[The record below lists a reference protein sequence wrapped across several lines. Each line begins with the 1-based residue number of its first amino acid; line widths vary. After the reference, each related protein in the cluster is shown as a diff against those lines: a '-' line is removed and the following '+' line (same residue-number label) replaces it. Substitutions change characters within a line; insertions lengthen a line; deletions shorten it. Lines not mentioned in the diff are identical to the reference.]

1 MTRQQ
6 RRKQERL
13 GKIVKDLGMKTLSF
27 IGFYYKGAGMT
38 LQDAT
43 QISQMIK
50 IFDDTLP
57 HYKKAIKEQ
66 GQSEIDFYFNQIDDV
81 RLNYLDKNIEPPQSL
96 ATIFMMNIYALTKF
110 GIIKDDMMNGLQCM
124 YTK

>member
-13 GKIVKDLGMKTLSF
+13 GKVVKDLGMKTLSF
-27 IGFYYKGAGMT
+27 IGFYHKGAGIT
-38 LQDAT
+38 LQDADY
-43 QISQMIK
+43 ISNLVN

-66 GQSEIDFYFNQIDDV
+66 GQSEIDFYFSQIDAV
-81 RLNYLDKNIEPPQSL
+81 RFNYLDKNIEPPQEE
-96 ATIFMMNIYALTKF
+96 ATIFMMNIYALTKL
-110 GIIKDDMMNGLQCM
+110 GIIKDDAMNGLQYM
-124 YTK
+124 YTR

>member
-1 MTRQQ
+1 MTRQE

-38 LQDAT
+38 LQDAS
-43 QISQMIK
+43 QISKVIN

-57 HYKKAIKEQ
+57 DYKKEIKEQ

-81 RLNYLDKNIEPPQSL
+81 RLNYLDKNIEPPHEK
-96 ATIFMMNIYALTKF
+96 ATIFMMNIYVLTKL
-110 GIIKDDMMNGLQCM
+110 GIIKDDMMNGLQYM